1 MFKILSD
8 KEIEQEVERQWTLIS
23 RGTVDLLP
31 VEEWKELLKKS
42 IAENKPLR
50 VKQGFDP
57 TAPDIHLGHTV
68 GIRKLKQF
76 QELGHQIVLIIGDY
90 TSLVGDPSGQSS
102 TRPPLTYDEVMKNS
116 ETYQVQFFKILDKS
130 KTEIVFNG
138 DWFKK
143 MNFLEIMQLASKYT
157 VARLLERD
165 DFTKRLEKQT
175 PISIHELFYPLM
187 QGYDSVAIKADVEIG
202 ATEQKFNLLAGRT
215 IQEAYGVK
223 PQVILTMPILV
234 GLDGQKKMSKSLNN
248 YIGIDESPGEIFGK
262 VMSIADEQ
270 IYSYFELASD
280 VTLEELAEIK
290 QKLNKPDVNPMVIKK
305 ELGQR
310 LVDMYHPAGSGQSA
324 REEFERVFSNKQLP
338 QDMPELTLEELKKL
352 GLKEDKVYLVHLMS
366 KTEMVKSNSEAR
378 KLILAGAVTID
389 GEKVDSP
396 DFEFSVDKEMI
407 LKVGKRRYLKLLA

>member
-1 MFKILSD
+1 MPKILSD
-8 KEIEQEVERQWTLIS
+8 KEIEQEVERQWELIS

-31 VEEWKELLKKS
+31 EEEWKDKLKES

-68 GIRKLKQF
+68 GIRKLKHF
-76 QELGHQIVLIIGDY
+76 QELGHQVVLIIGDY

-102 TRPPLTYDEVMKNS
+102 TRPPLTYEEIMKNS

-143 MNFLEIMQLASKYT
+143 MNFVEIMQLASKFT

-165 DFTKRLEKQT
+165 DFTKRLQKKT

-248 YIGIDESPGEIFGK
+248 YIGIDESPGQIFGK

-270 IYSYFELASD
+270 IYSYFELATD
-280 VTLEELAEIK
+280 VTLEELKTIK

-324 REEFERVFSNKQLP
+324 REEFERVFSKKQLP

-366 KTEMVKSNSEAR
+366 KTKMVKSNNEAR

-389 GEKVDSP
+389 GEKIDNP
-396 DFEFSVDKEMI
+396 DFEFSVDKEMV
-407 LKVGKRRYLKLLA
+407 LKVGKRRYLKLLV

>member
-1 MFKILSD
+1 MPKRLSD
-8 KEIEQEVERQWTLIS
+8 KEIEREVKRQWELIS

-31 VEEWKELLKKS
+31 EEEWKDKLKES

-102 TRPPLTYDEVMKNS
+102 TRPPLSYEEIMKNS
-116 ETYQVQFFKILDKS
+116 ETYQVQFFKILNKS

-143 MNFLEIMQLASKYT
+143 MNFVEIMQLASKFT

-234 GLDGQKKMSKSLNN
+234 GLDGQNKMSKSLNN
-248 YIGIDESPGEIFGK
+248 YIGIDESPGQIFGK

-270 IYSYFELASD
+270 IYSYFELATD
-280 VTLEELAEIK
+280 VTLEELKRIK

-324 REEFERVFSNKQLP
+324 REEFERVFSKKQLP
-338 QDMPELTLEELKKL
+338 QDMPELTLEELKRL

-366 KTEMVKSNSEAR
+366 KTKMVKSNNEAR

-389 GEKVDSP
+389 GEKIDNP
-396 DFEFSVDKEMI
+396 DFEFSVDKEMV
-407 LKVGKRRYLKLLA
+407 LKVGKRRYLKLLV